1 MRLRRHV
8 PVNRADDFEVFSD
21 DAFLTLYNTITG
33 GIVALMMLIS
43 SIALL
48 VGGIGV
54 MNIMLVAVT
63 ERTREI
69 GLRMAVGATA
79 SDIRRQF
86 LLEAALLATAGGV
99 VGVLIGAGAP
109 ALVKASLGFPAQIT
123 PAIAMMGLGLST
135 AVGLVAGYL
144 PARNASN
151 LPVVDALRD
160 ET

>member
-1 MRLRRHV
+1 M
-8 PVNRADDFEVFSD
+8 
-21 DAFLTLYNTITG
+21 
-33 GIVALMMLIS
+33 
-43 SIALL
+43 
-48 VGGIGV
+48 
-54 MNIMLVAVT
+54 
-63 ERTREI
+63 
-69 GLRMAVGATA
+69 GATKK
-79 SDIRRQF
+79 DIRRQF

-99 VGVLIGAGAP
+99 VGVAIGAGAP